1 MAAGLQD
8 WIDFGIITGLL
19 LLNACVSFIQEFH
32 AGNIVDSLK
41 KTLAL
46 SANVVRNGT
55 LVEIEAEEVVPG
67 DLVQVE
73 DVCSP
78 TNWFKDHSMSAG

>member
-19 LLNACVSFIQEFH
+19 WLNAAVSFVQEFH

-46 SANVVRNGT
+46 TANVIRNGA
-55 LVEIEAEEVVPG
+55 LVEVEAEEVVPG
-67 DLVQVE
+67 DVVE
-73 DVCSP
+73 VDTVCP
-78 TNWFKDHSMSAG
+78 

>member
-19 LLNACVSFIQEFH
+19 WLNAAVSFVQEFH

-46 SANVVRNGT
+46 NANVIRNGA
-55 LVEIEAEEVVPG
+55 LVEVEAEEVVPG
-67 DLVQVE
+67 DVVE
-73 DVCSP
+73 VDTVCP
-78 TNWFKDHSMSAG
+78 

>member
-19 LLNACVSFIQEFH
+19 FLNACVSFVQEFH

-46 SANVVRNGT
+46 SANVIRNGT

-67 DLVQVE
+67 DIIQVE

-78 TNWFKDHSMSAG
+78 TERFKNHSMSAS

>member
-19 LLNACVSFIQEFH
+19 FLNACVSFAQEFH

-46 SANVVRNGT
+46 TAKLLRNGS
-55 LVEIEAEEVVPG
+55 LVEVEAEEVVPG
-67 DLVQVE
+67 DIIQVE

-78 TNWFKDHSMSAG
+78 MDGSRTTH